1 MPELPE
7 IETTRRGLSPFLLN
21 QTITDIIIRQ
31 PQLRLPVT
39 PALNDLC
46 AGQVVNAI
54 CRRAKYLLLQLSEGY
69 LLIHLGMSGHLRI
82 TDKNTIA
89 SKHDHIDMLLQNGLI
104 LRYNDPRRFG
114 LWLYLKENPYQHRL
128 LAHLGP
134 EPLDDTFTGSYLS
147 QRARH
152 KKQSIKSFIM
162 SNEVVVGVGNIYAT
176 ESLFLAGIHP
186 LTPAGSLKQ
195 AQHNVLVSHIKQVL
209 EKAIKAGGTTL
220 RDFYAIDGKP
230 GYFTNDLQ
238 VYGRKNLPCFQC
250 QTLIETTIIGGR
262 NSAFCPRCQSPSY
275 RNTQAAKTSSR
286 N

>member
-7 IETTRRGLSPFLLN
+7 IETTRRGLSPFLLS
-21 QTITDIIIRQ
+21 QTITEITIRQ

-39 PALNDLC
+39 PALDNLC
-46 AGQVVNAI
+46 AGQVVKAI
-54 CRRAKYLLLQLSEGY
+54 YRRAKYLLLQLSEGY

-82 TDKNTIA
+82 TDKTSIA
-89 SKHDHIDMLLQNGLI
+89 TKHDHIDMLLQNGLI

-114 LWLYLKENPYQHRL
+114 LWLYLKEDPYQHRL

-134 EPLDDTFTGSYLS
+134 EPLDDSFTGGYLI

-162 SNEVVVGVGNIYAT
+162 SNDVVVGVGNIYAT

-186 LTPAGSLKQ
+186 LTPAGSLTLTQ
-195 AQHNVLVSHIKQVL
+195 YDRLVTHIKQVL
-209 EKAIKAGGTTL
+209 EQAIKAGGTTL
-220 RDFYAIDGKP
+220 RDFYAVDGKP

-250 QTLIETTIIGGR
+250 QTLITTAVIGGR
-262 NSAFCPRCQSPSY
+262 NSAFCPRCQPSTF
-275 RNTQAAKTSSR
+275 NAMQTQQIVSR
-286 N
+286 